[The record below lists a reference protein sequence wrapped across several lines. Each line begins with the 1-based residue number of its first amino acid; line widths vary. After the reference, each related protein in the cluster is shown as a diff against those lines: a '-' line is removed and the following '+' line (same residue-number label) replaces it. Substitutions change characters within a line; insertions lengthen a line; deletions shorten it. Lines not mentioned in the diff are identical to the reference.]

1 MGSQAKWSGPAAP
14 SRLALEAVD
23 NRILALNEYLTV
35 YRAGAG
41 SPGRA
46 RHQRIRE
53 LRHDIARLR
62 AWSHY
67 LRGAVRR
74 PLWWRLLRRLG
85 VWFGGE
91 RHARPGRRRPH
102 RAGVRRLS
110 AFSVVDRAYAAQL
123 EDYQG
128 RLLTL
133 SLARGPLVDEL
144 LITRQRL
151 QGSVERLQQER
162 RLLAA
167 DAGRVAVVCWVLSRV
182 VLVRGWLGLS
192 EPRAGIMD
200 P

>member
-1 MGSQAKWSGPAAP
+1 MGSQAKWSGPEAP

-23 NRILALNEYLTV
+23 NRIVALTEYLTV

-41 SPGRA
+41 PPGRA
-46 RHQRIRE
+46 RHQRMRE
-53 LRHDIARLR
+53 LRHDIARLC
-62 AWSHY
+62 AWGHY
-67 LRGAVRR
+67 LRGAARR
-74 PLWWRLLRRLG
+74 PLWWRGLRRLG
-85 VWFGGE
+85 IWFGGE
-91 RHARPGRRRPH
+91 RHARPGRRRQH

-133 SLARGPLVDEL
+133 GLARGSLADDLPA
-144 LITRQRL
+144 TRQRL
-151 QGSVERLQQER
+151 QGSVDRLQQER

-167 DAGRVAVVCWVLSRV
+167 DAGRVAVVCWMLSRV
-182 VLVRGWLGLS
+182 VRVRGWLGLS
-192 EPRAGIMD
+192 ERRAGILD